1 MHVCPDD
8 DKPSYINTA
17 RVVQAAV
24 AVFLALPAVLV
35 VLLLGLTLAGVRLSV
50 LKGGSNKV
58 LAAAQ
63 RGGLL
68 FTHKVCGIHLIV
80 RHDAAQLHAL

>member
-1 MHVCPDD
+1 MHTLSV
-8 DKPSYINTA
+8 T
-17 RVVQAAV
+17 
-24 AVFLALPAVLV
+24 LV
-35 VLLLGLTLAGVRLSV
+35 VLLSGLTLAGVHLSV

-68 FTHKVCGIHLIV
+68 FTHKVGCV
-80 RHDAAQLHAL
+80 

>member
-1 MHVCPDD
+1 MYMHVCTDD
-8 DKPSYINTA
+8 GKPSYINTA
-17 RVVQAAV
+17 RVVYAAV
-24 AVFLALPAVLV
+24 ADLLALPAVLV

-68 FTHKVCGIHLIV
+68 FTHKVRGCT
-80 RHDAAQLHAL
+80 